1 MWLIVKFVEEL
12 IDKSKGKKR
21 KANISKDMTFE
32 TSLNGIKV
40 TNRQEAIKNLRE
52 DNTLSI
58 DTFLIDEILG
68 FEVFTSEDKSI
79 GTIPSNIARELEY
92 AMEEGLIPF
101 IKNHKITE
109 GEDGIYNCNLSLGL
123 KMD

>member
-32 TSLNGIKV
+32 TSLNGIKAM
-40 TNRQEAIKNLRE
+40 NRQEAIKNLRKDE
-52 DNTLSI
+52 TLSV

-68 FEVFTSEDKSI
+68 FEVFTSEGKSI
-79 GTIPSNIARELEY
+79 GTIPSNIAGELED
-92 AMEEGLIPF
+92 AMEQGLIPF
-101 IKNHKITE
+101 IKNYKITE
-109 GEDGIYNCNLSLGL
+109 GEDRIYNCNLSLGL